1 MASEDFQGNDSPGT
15 GAEDGRG
22 LIAQVLDQTPHVICV
37 SFKPMIVV
45 LRPTE
50 LAAGKAASIVEDNGV
65 MRREMFH
72 HPSEAVG
79 CASGPGDHEHDRAAA
94 VGLIVETSARNFEDT
109 RLDLALRIGL
119 RHRFAP
125 VGQRQNSYCRQSSA
139 EW

>member
-45 LRPTE
+45 LRPME

-65 MRREMFH
+65 VRREIFH

-79 CASGPGDHEHDRAAA
+79 GASSPGDHEHDRAAA
-94 VGLIVETSARNFEDT
+94 VGLIVETSARDFEDT
-109 RLDLALRIGL
+109 GLDLAVRIRLG
-119 RHRFAP
+119 HRSAP
-125 VGQRQNSYCRQSSA
+125 RGQRQNSYCRKPAA
-139 EW
+139 E